1 MEGTQHKCASD
12 VYFYN
17 DISSVVNIAHC
28 ADGLF
33 SFNQRKLMGDDALQI
48 PLAAGHDLLH
58 IPHIRRHIAAGA
70 DHALL
75 GVGRVE

>member
-1 MEGTQHKCASD
+1 
-12 VYFYN
+12 
-17 DISSVVNIAHC
+17 
-28 ADGLF
+28 
-33 SFNQRKLMGDDALQI
+33 MGNDALQI

-58 IPHIRRHIAAGA
+58 ILRHIAAGA